1 MYLTFEEYATWG
13 GKLDAPDYNLA
24 ELEARLIIDR
34 YTFGRLKNEAEE
46 DIPEAVKFCMF
57 KLIEYAREQQ
67 ELFASPTMGDGESAM
82 NAGISSQSNDGVSI
96 SYNVLSASEIYAAKK
111 AETQELVGKY
121 LQGVTNSIGQELTFR
136 GMYLNE

>member
-13 GKLDAPDYNLA
+13 GQLDAPNFPLA
-24 ELEARLIIDR
+24 ELEARLLLDR

-67 ELFASPTMGDGESAM
+67 ELFASPTMSDNESSLTT
-82 NAGISSQSNDGVSI
+82 GISSQSNDGVSI
-96 SYNVLSASEIYAAKK
+96 SYNVMSASEIYAAKK
-111 AETQELVGKY
+111 AESQDILGRY
-121 LQGVTNSIGQELTFR
+121 LQGVTNSAGQELLFR
-136 GMYLNE
+136 GMYLDE